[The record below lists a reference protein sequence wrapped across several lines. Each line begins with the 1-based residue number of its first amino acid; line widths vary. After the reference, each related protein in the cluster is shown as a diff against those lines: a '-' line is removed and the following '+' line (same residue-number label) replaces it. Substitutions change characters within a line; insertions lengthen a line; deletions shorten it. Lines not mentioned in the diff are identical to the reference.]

1 MTKIQ
6 TYLTEIKRY
15 LTETRLYLIEVIPK
29 NLTIFQMNQ
38 IQETINIE
46 YLAPF
51 LLHKIKQIYLI
62 KCPINFIKLHVI
74 FSPKI

>member
-15 LTETRLYLIEVIPK
+15 LTETRLYLAEVIPK
-29 NLTIFQMNQ
+29 FVPIFRMNQ
-38 IQETINIE
+38 IQETINLE

-51 LLHKIKQIYLI
+51 LLHKIKQIYFI
-62 KCPINFIKLHVI
+62 KCPLSN
-74 FSPKI
+74 